1 MSQNNLNSSINN
13 DGEGQEEML
22 SHGLVLAP
30 CFWDCICAFL
40 HIKCSLNGKLS
51 TRRYRSVFLYHV
63 HTLML
68 IKKP

>member
-30 CFWDCICAFL
+30 CFWDCICVFL
-40 HIKCSLNGKLS
+40 HIKRFLNGKLS
-51 TRRYRSVFLYHV
+51 TRRY
-63 HTLML
+63 
-68 IKKP
+68 